1 MRPQLHCV
9 SKDSTD
15 SLMFTDAGCSIWT
28 PRNYAHMAV
37 HGTHEEKIKWR
48 TARHHTWG
56 HGYVLALYTYV
67 PQKSVLEGAADL

>member
-15 SLMFTDAGCSIWT
+15 SLMFTDAACSIWT

-48 TARHHTWG
+48 TARHHT
-56 HGYVLALYTYV
+56 
-67 PQKSVLEGAADL
+67 